1 MKLSNFIILTSV
13 LAMVF
18 WATQILNNLRDQLF
32 SYQPPPRDLENKIF
46 GFLPFVLIFVAKKVS
61 FNVEKD

>member
-32 SYQPPPRDLENKIF
+32 SYSPRDLENKIF